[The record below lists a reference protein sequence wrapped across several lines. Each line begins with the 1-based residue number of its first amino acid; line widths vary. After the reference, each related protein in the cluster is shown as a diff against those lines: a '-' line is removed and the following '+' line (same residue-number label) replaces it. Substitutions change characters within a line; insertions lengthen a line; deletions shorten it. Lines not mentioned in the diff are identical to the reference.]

1 MKTFVEDFTKQ
12 VNNSIQEKTTAKQKQ
27 CKNLN
32 KHEEK
37 ALTDLMERTDIL
49 ICNADKGGAVVIMDV
64 KDYIREAERQLS
76 DENFYKKIPNNPTS
90 LHAELVNN
98 AIDHLKN
105 RNLIPEKV
113 AQGLKVSNPRTPLF
127 YLLPKI
133 HKENNPGRPV
143 ISSINCHTE
152 SISKFVDY
160 HLKPLVKQ
168 LPSYTQDTTDFLR
181 KLNQLPEKLPEDSI
195 LVTMDVKSLYTNI
208 PNAEGIDAVKSYMRD
223 SDKRN
228 LIPVISAFL
237 TLILTLNNFQFN
249 DQNILQINGVSM
261 GTKCATQYANLFMGK
276 FEERHILPKIQA
288 AILLYCRFIDDIFF
302 IWTGTV
308 QQLIKITE
316 DLNKIHPTIKFETQY
331 SKDSINFLDTTIS
344 ITKEGRLK
352 TNIYSK
358 PTDRKAYLHAK
369 SYHPKCTKEAISF
382 SQALRIK
389 RICSDVS
396 DYRKNTDKLLE
407 ELVERGHKAE
417 TAKKTMEKANGIQ
430 REELLEYKE
439 KPPNSKIPLIVTYN
453 KLLPNIK
460 EIVDNTWNTLN
471 INPDESAKFV
481 DKPILCFRRN
491 RNLKDLIGQTRISNA
506 KVLRKKANKIGKC
519 TPCLSR
525 IDTKCCKH
533 IVSTTKFT
541 NRSGTKEYNIFH
553 KVNCKSKNVIYLAHC
568 RKCNNKPYVGKCE
581 DQRMHKRI
589 NTHRSDAKKQD
600 SIPIDRHFLLP
611 DHNFDRDFKLTII
624 EEVTKLDLPKEQIR
638 ELLLRREDFWILK
651 LDTLH
656 PKGFNEQLNHP
667 SP

>member
-181 KLNQLPEKLPEDSI
+181 KLKQLPEKLPEDSI

-430 REELLEYKE
+430 REELLKYKE

-453 KLLPNIK
+453 KLLPN
-460 EIVDNTWNTLN
+460 
-471 INPDESAKFV
+471 
-481 DKPILCFRRN
+481 
-491 RNLKDLIGQTRISNA
+491 
-506 KVLRKKANKIGKC
+506 
-519 TPCLSR
+519 
-525 IDTKCCKH
+525 
-533 IVSTTKFT
+533 
-541 NRSGTKEYNIFH
+541 
-553 KVNCKSKNVIYLAHC
+553 C
-568 RKCNNKPYVGKCE
+568 R
-581 DQRMHKRI
+581 
-589 NTHRSDAKKQD
+589 
-600 SIPIDRHFLLP
+600 
-611 DHNFDRDFKLTII
+611 
-624 EEVTKLDLPKEQIR
+624 
-638 ELLLRREDFWILK
+638 
-651 LDTLH
+651 
-656 PKGFNEQLNHP
+656 
-667 SP
+667 